1 MVLAIPLAPTTP
13 DLPIC
18 AAPSTH
24 AAPVMGVATIV
35 VIDPFVPT
43 AAQQDAISG
52 EDYAAL
58 AAITL
63 ALLLLIQSRTTMP
76 IEAELESY
84 ITGVDA
90 ELEREMTLP
99 TEALLNADG
108 V

>member
-1 MVLAIPLAPTTP
+1 
-13 DLPIC
+13 
-18 AAPSTH
+18 
-24 AAPVMGVATIV
+24 MGVATIV
-35 VIDPFVPT
+35 VIDHFVPT